1 MDWVG
6 ETVARGGLVSW
17 EKAAARRCQG
27 EVRRM
32 RLRSL
37 TVWQEIIGMR
47 LTEVFSYLD
56 TRSVV
61 DG

>member
-1 MDWVG
+1 M
-6 ETVARGGLVSW
+6 SW
-17 EKAAARRCQG
+17 EKAASRRCQG

-37 TVWQEIIGMR
+37 TVWQEIIGKR

-56 TRSVV
+56 TRSAV